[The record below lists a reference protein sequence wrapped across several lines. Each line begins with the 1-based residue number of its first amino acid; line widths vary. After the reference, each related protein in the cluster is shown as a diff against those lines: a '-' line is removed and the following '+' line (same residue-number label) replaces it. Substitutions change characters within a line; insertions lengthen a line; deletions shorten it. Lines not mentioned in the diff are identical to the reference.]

1 MTTIKLHRNDLPAGV
16 EFRGAVAVDTE
27 TLGLQPRRDRLCM
40 VQLSA
45 GDGTAHLVQF
55 DGTDWAAPRLKAVLS
70 DASLTKIFHFARF
83 DMAVLRHYLGVV
95 PEPLYCTKIA
105 SKLARTYTDRHGLK
119 DLCGELLG
127 IELSKQQQ
135 SSDWAA
141 EKLTEQQKHYA
152 ASDVLHLHALRQNCQ
167 PCCGGRA
174 GVDRGKTCFRFIR
187 YGPGWTSPGSRTID
201 IFPIEGRKAA
211 PLNKTFRAMHL
222 ESAAGPNIAQIDG
235 HLGAEL
241 GVRKGLRR
249 GETASCTW
257 LSLSKRGIARSLARA
272 TSSRGSDRR
281 EREGP
286 LPRRTVTAVS

>member
-45 GDGTAHLVQF
+45 GDGAAHLVQF

-83 DMAVLRHYLGVV
+83 DVAVIAHYLGVV

-119 DLCGELLG
+119 DLCSELLG

-141 EKLTEQQKHYA
+141 EKLTDEQKAYA
-152 ASDVLHLHALRQNCQ
+152 ASDVLHLHALEAKLTAMLRRE
-167 PCCGGRA
+167 GRSSLA
-174 GVDRGKTCFRFIR
+174 EDCFRFISVR
-187 YGPGWTSPGSRTID
+187 AGLDLAGFADVD
-201 IFPIEGRKAA
+201 IFS
-211 PLNKTFRAMHL
+211 H
-222 ESAAGPNIAQIDG
+222 
-235 HLGAEL
+235 
-241 GVRKGLRR
+241 
-249 GETASCTW
+249 
-257 LSLSKRGIARSLARA
+257 
-272 TSSRGSDRR
+272 
-281 EREGP
+281 
-286 LPRRTVTAVS
+286 